1 MYENGSM
8 VALIFG
14 KVNAKAPPA
23 EEEFQGSRKVLWSNN
38 PVSER
43 WKITEEQY
51 ARIKDCLPV
60 QRGNASLSN
69 LQFLN
74 AGLYVVEHGCK
85 WRGLTDPSHRQTR
98 AADGLP
104 EFHFVF
110 EWSVPLPSGFI
121 PLEFAASL
129 GRCWTKP
136 HLRISQMKKMTK
148 SGESTQFIEIT
159 QRIG

>member
-60 QRGNASLSN
+60 QRANASLSN

-74 AGLYVVEHGCK
+74 AGCMWLSTVQVAWTNGPQAIRKPARRMDYQNSVLYLNG
-85 WRGLTDPSHRQTR
+85 PSHCR
-98 AADGLP
+98 AASYRWNLQLP
-104 EFHFVF
+104 
-110 EWSVPLPSGFI
+110 WGDAGPNPT
-121 PLEFAASL
+121 FAYL
-129 GRCWTKP
+129 K
-136 HLRISQMKKMTK
+136 
-148 SGESTQFIEIT
+148 
-159 QRIG
+159 